1 MEIHR
6 GDLEIENCHASFPHT
21 STAQELLSG
30 TRKKTIQEQE
40 GEAEKKFEMNFHS
53 AGLRCAKTYRLADI
67 LARDY

>member
-30 TRKKTIQEQE
+30 TRKKPS
-40 GEAEKKFEMNFHS
+40 KKGKQKKS
-53 AGLRCAKTYRLADI
+53 LK
-67 LARDY
+67 